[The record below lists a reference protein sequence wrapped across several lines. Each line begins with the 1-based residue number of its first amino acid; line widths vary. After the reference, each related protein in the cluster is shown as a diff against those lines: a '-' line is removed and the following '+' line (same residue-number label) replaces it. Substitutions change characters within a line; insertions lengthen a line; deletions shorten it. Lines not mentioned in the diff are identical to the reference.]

1 MKTNIDKINGYI
13 YVTSDDE
20 IKKNNI
26 YLDRQTVVQAHVLPL
41 PDRCKKIILTNNPD
55 LTTVQQ
61 LTLEEV
67 NYLNSVNSCEV
78 EKIDIVVGYRYKLL
92 IPTEQPKYTEKE
104 VKTFNTSKIMLNE
117 LEQKIRK
124 AIPKLEILPMEFI
137 EVEPIQLNHVLEYV
151 KYDNKFFYKDD
162 LEVILSLWNLK
173 SNLLSEQSEQ
183 LIKFVNDLN

>member
-1 MKTNIDKINGYI
+1 MKNNIHKINGYI

-92 IPTEQPKYTEKE
+92 MPTEQPKYTEKE
-104 VKTFNTSKIMLNE
+104 VKTFNTSKIMLND

-124 AIPKLEILPMEFI
+124 AIPELEILVGEYI
-137 EVEPIQLNHVLEYV
+137 QTYKPIQLNHVLEYV
-151 KYDNKFFYKDD
+151 KEKTIRSEKI
-162 LEVILSLWNLK
+162 EILDLWNLK
-173 SNLLSEQSEQ
+173 SNLLSDQSKE
-183 LIKFVNDLN
+183 LIKLVNELN